1 MTTTEKVRRFSGRR
15 ELEELI
21 QTCISIENRRFNPFL
36 LDIAEALSI
45 IRRHSNQLRTLE
57 DHLLDM
63 RAITSIARVVGL
75 QSANL
80 RFQSSSLFMD
90 PGTVKRKLDSLSREQ
105 LAEFLLLSWH
115 PIVELE
121 QLTLAS
127 TKEAKEFWERMLS
140 FFERRKRLHLGPF
153 DNPEATNMSEL
164 ARMRVVDEKAY
175 TKKMQ
180 DLWTE
185 LKERAGQ
192 DETVGYWN
200 FIKSSSFAHTVTRAQ
215 LVSFL
220 VSYGYANLQRKGN
233 TMVLVPNAKPDPH
246 YQGSP
251 LSFPIP
257 ITKEAL
263 VRAK

>member
-1 MTTTEKVRRFSGRR
+1 VTEKISRSSGKR

-21 QTCISIENRRFNPFL
+21 QTCVSIENRRFNPFL
-36 LDIAEALSI
+36 LDISEALSI
-45 IRRHSNQLRTLE
+45 IRRHANKLRTLD

-63 RAITSIARVVGL
+63 RAITSVARVVGL
-75 QSANL
+75 QSADL
-80 RFQSSSLFMD
+80 RFKSSALYVD
-90 PGTVKRKLDSLSREQ
+90 PSMVKEKLDSLSREQ

-127 TKEAKEFWERMLS
+127 TKEAKEFWEKMLS

-153 DNPEATNMSEL
+153 VMPETTDLGEL
-164 ARMRVVDEKAY
+164 ARMRVVEEKAY
-175 TKKMQ
+175 TRKMQ
-180 DLWTE
+180 DLWKE
-185 LKERAGQ
+185 LRERAVEDQGV
-192 DETVGYWN
+192 DYWD
-200 FIKSSSFAHTVTRAQ
+200 FIGGSDFAQTIVRAQ

-220 VSYGYANLQRKGN
+220 VSYGYANLLRKGN
-233 TMVLVPNAKPDPH
+233 RMFLIPKAKPNPH
-246 YQGSP
+246 PDGSP

>member
-1 MTTTEKVRRFSGRR
+1 MTEKVHRLSGRR

-21 QTCISIENRRFNPFL
+21 QTCISIENRRFSPFL
-36 LDIAEALSI
+36 LDITEALRI
-45 IRRHSNQLRTLE
+45 IRRHSNQLRTLQ

-63 RAITSIARVVGL
+63 RAITSVARVVGL

-80 RFQSSSLFMD
+80 RFQSSALYID
-90 PGTVKRKLDSLSREQ
+90 PSMVKQKLDSLSREQ
-105 LAEFLLLSWH
+105 LAEFFLLSWH

-127 TKEAKEFWERMLS
+127 TKEAKEFWEKMLS
-140 FFERRKRLHLGPF
+140 FFDRRKRLHLGPF
-153 DNPEATNMSEL
+153 DNPGAADLEEL
-164 ARMRVVDEKAY
+164 ARMRVVEEKAY
-175 TKKMQ
+175 TRRMQ

-185 LKERAGQ
+185 LKDRAGEGQ
-192 DETVGYWN
+192 KVDYWT
-200 FIKSSSFAHTVTRAQ
+200 FIKRDDFAETIARAQ

-233 TMVLVPNAKPDPH
+233 SMLLVPKARPDPIPE
-246 YQGSP
+246 GSP

-263 VRAK
+263 IRAK

>member
-1 MTTTEKVRRFSGRR
+1 MTEKVRRSSGRR

-21 QTCISIENRRFNPFL
+21 QTCVSIENRRFNPFL
-36 LDIAEALSI
+36 LDVSEALSI
-45 IRRHSNQLRTLE
+45 IRRHSKQLRTLD

-63 RAITSIARVVGL
+63 RAITSLARVVGL
-75 QSANL
+75 QSADL
-80 RFQSSSLFMD
+80 RFQSSALYVD
-90 PGTVKRKLDSLSREQ
+90 PSMVKQKLDTLSREQ

-121 QLTLAS
+121 QLTLDS
-127 TKEAKEFWERMLS
+127 TKEAKEFWEKMLS

-153 DNPEATNMSEL
+153 DSPGATDMAEMT
-164 ARMRVVDEKAY
+164 RMRVVEEKAY
-175 TKKMQ
+175 TRRMQ
-180 DLWTE
+180 DLW
-185 LKERAGQ
+185 KEVKEKAGEEGKVDYWDFIRTTDFAQ
-192 DETVGYWN
+192 TVG
-200 FIKSSSFAHTVTRAQ
+200 RAQ

-220 VSYGYANLQRKGN
+220 VSYGFADLVREKSSIL
-233 TMVLVPNAKPDPH
+233 LVPKLTPDPH
-246 YQGSP
+246 SEGSP

>member
-1 MTTTEKVRRFSGRR
+1 MITTEKVRQSSGRR

-21 QTCISIENRRFNPFL
+21 QTCISIENRRFHPFL
-36 LDIAEALSI
+36 LDIPEALRI
-45 IRRHSNQLRTLE
+45 IRRHSNKLRTLE

-63 RAITSIARVVGL
+63 RAITSVARVVGL
-75 QSANL
+75 QSAHL
-80 RFQSSSLFMD
+80 RFQSSALFVD
-90 PGTVKRKLDSLSREQ
+90 PSMVKQKLDWLSREQ

-127 TKEAKEFWERMLS
+127 TKEAKEFWEGMLS

-153 DNPEATNMSEL
+153 VNPDATDLAEL
-164 ARMRVVDEKAY
+164 ARMRFVEEKAY
-175 TKKMQ
+175 SRKMQ
-180 DLWTE
+180 DLWKE
-185 LKERAGQ
+185 LIESAGEAGRV
-192 DETVGYWN
+192 DYWN
-200 FIKSSSFAHTVTRAQ
+200 FIGASDFAQTIARAQ

-220 VSYGYANLQRKGN
+220 VSYGYANLLRKEN
-233 TMVLVPNAKPDPH
+233 SMFLVPKAKPDL
-246 YQGSP
+246 QLEASP

-263 VRAK
+263 LRAK

>member
-1 MTTTEKVRRFSGRR
+1 MTERVSRASGRR

-21 QTCISIENRRFNPFL
+21 QTCNSIENRRFNPFL
-36 LDIAEALSI
+36 LDISEALSI
-45 IRRHSNQLRTLE
+45 IRRHSPKLRTLD

-63 RAITSIARVVGL
+63 RAITSVARVVGL
-75 QSANL
+75 QSADL
-80 RFQSSSLFMD
+80 RFQSSALYVD
-90 PGTVKRKLDSLSREQ
+90 PSMVKEKLDSLSREQ

-121 QLTLAS
+121 QLTLES
-127 TKEAKEFWERMLS
+127 TKEAKEFWEKMLS

-153 DNPEATNMSEL
+153 AVPETTDLGEL
-164 ARMRVVDEKAY
+164 ARMRVVEEKAY
-175 TKKMQ
+175 TRKMQ
-180 DLWTE
+180 DLWKE
-185 LKERAGQ
+185 LKESAGNDQ
-192 DETVGYWN
+192 RVEYWA
-200 FIKSSSFAHTVTRAQ
+200 FIGSSDFAQTIVRAQ

-220 VSYGYANLQRKGN
+220 VSYGYANLLRKGN
-233 TMVLVPNAKPDPH
+233 GLFLVPKARPDAH
-246 YQGSP
+246 LEGSP

>member
-1 MTTTEKVRRFSGRR
+1 MTTTEKVHRLSGRR
-15 ELEELI
+15 ELEELV
-21 QTCISIENRRFNPFL
+21 QTCISIENRRFSPFL
-36 LDIAEALSI
+36 LDITEALRI
-45 IRRHSNQLRTLE
+45 IRRYSNQLRTLD

-63 RAITSIARVVGL
+63 RAITSVARVVGL

-80 RFQSSSLFMD
+80 RFQSSALFVD
-90 PGTVKRKLDSLSREQ
+90 PAMVKQKLDSLSREQ

-127 TKEAKEFWERMLS
+127 TKEAKEFWDKMLS

-153 DNPEATNMSEL
+153 DNPGIANLGEL
-164 ARMRVVDEKAY
+164 ARTRIVEEKAY
-175 TKKMQ
+175 TRKMQ
-180 DLWTE
+180 DLWKE
-185 LKERAGQ
+185 LKDRA
-192 DETVGYWN
+192 DEDRKVDYWN
-200 FIKSSSFAHTVTRAQ
+200 FITGTDFAATITRAQ

-220 VSYGYANLQRKGN
+220 VSYGYANLQRKG
-233 TMVLVPNAKPDPH
+233 TSMLLVPKARPELR
-246 YQGSP
+246 QEGSA

-263 VRAK
+263 IRAK

>member
-1 MTTTEKVRRFSGRR
+1 MPSGGKTGLRRD
-15 ELEELI
+15 LEDII
-21 QTCISIENRRFNPFL
+21 QTCNSIQSRQFNPFL

-63 RAITSIARVVGL
+63 RAITSVARVVGL
-75 QSANL
+75 QSAHL
-80 RFQSSSLFMD
+80 RFQSSSLFID
-90 PGTVKRKLDSLSREQ
+90 PSMAKQKLDSLSREQ
-105 LAEFLLLSWH
+105 LADFLLLSWH

-153 DNPEATNMSEL
+153 DNPEATNLGEL
-164 ARMRVVDEKAY
+164 AKMRIVEEKAY
-175 TKKMQ
+175 TRKMQ
-180 DLWTE
+180 DLWNE
-185 LKERAGQ
+185 LKKRTGE
-192 DETVGYWN
+192 DETVDYWN
-200 FIKSSSFAHTVTRAQ
+200 FIKASDFAQTVARAQ

-233 TMVLVPNAKPDPH
+233 TMFLVPKAKPDPH
-246 YQGSP
+246 PEGSS

-263 VRAK
+263 VWAR

>member
-1 MTTTEKVRRFSGRR
+1 
-15 ELEELI
+15 LEELI

-36 LDIAEALSI
+36 LDITEALRI
-45 IRRHSNQLRTLE
+45 IRRHSTQLRTLD

-63 RAITSIARVVGL
+63 RAITSVARVVGL

-80 RFQSSSLFMD
+80 RFQSSALFVD
-90 PGTVKRKLDSLSREQ
+90 PSMVKQKLDSLSREQ

-127 TKEAKEFWERMLS
+127 TKEAKEFWEKMLS

-153 DNPEATNMSEL
+153 VMPDTTDLGEL
-164 ARMRVVDEKAY
+164 ARMRVVEEKAY
-175 TKKMQ
+175 TRKMQ
-180 DLWTE
+180 DLWKE
-185 LKERAGQ
+185 LKDSAEEQKRV
-192 DETVGYWN
+192 DYWN
-200 FIKSSSFAHTVTRAQ
+200 FIRGSDFAETIARAQ

-220 VSYGYANLQRKGN
+220 VSYGYATLQRKGN
-233 TMVLVPNAKPDPH
+233 SMFLVPKAEPDPRLE
-246 YQGSP
+246 GSP

-263 VRAK
+263 LRAK